1 MNVSITGIVRAVN
14 NLSGPLKDKA
24 VRLLNKKF
32 PKQVDS
38 KGNTISPFRKQSD
51 NQAKTQDMVEK
62 QRRYKVGEL
71 KGIVRGV
78 GGTAA
83 AVGAYSA
90 SDFINDLLGI
100 KKTGRGTLS
109 ADGEV
114 GEYRK
119 LPLKDEPPKVK
130 TRPKKKEEKKFNLK
144 TGGKGTAKE
153 RLNEIQK
160 EKLAAKQK
168 KLVKGSQ
175 GVATGLK
182 MPTADQTGLKKLP
195 TPVRNKMGYMYGG
208 GMMNKKP
215 RMSSM
220 DYRKGGLLVISVDMM
235 KNKKKSK
242 EK

>member
-1 MNVSITGIVRAVN
+1 MAKDYSTTRKPISNTLLGKVAEVVGIKEGLNPNQKRIKLATMSQKVVKQALKRA
-14 NLSGPLKDKA
+14 
-24 VRLLNKKF
+24 
-32 PKQVDS
+32 
-38 KGNTISPFRKQSD
+38 
-51 NQAKTQDMVEK
+51 
-62 QRRYKVGEL
+62 
-71 KGIVRGV
+71 GILGF
-78 GGTAA
+78 AA
-83 AVGAYSA
+83 SEAL
-90 SDFINDLLGI
+90 DFIMDAKP
-100 KKTGRGTLS
+100 KKSGKGQMDRFKKKDTLPEPKMKPNS
-109 ADGEV
+109 
-114 GEYRK
+114 
-119 LPLKDEPPKVK
+119 LKKDTPPETPPKK
-130 TRPKKKEEKKFNLK
+130 PQQFNLK
-144 TGGKGTAKE
+144 TGGKGDAKT

>member
-1 MNVSITGIVRAVN
+1 MAVSVTGVLKAIN
-14 NLSGPLKDKA
+14 KLSEPLQ
-24 VRLLNKKF
+24 KKVMKKLGLSMDDL
-32 PKQVDS
+32 PGRTS
-38 KGNTISPFRKQSD
+38 KGAGINVGKERVKRKEVRDQIKGSI
-51 NQAKTQDMVEK
+51 KT
-62 QRRYKVGEL
+62 VGA
-71 KGIVRGV
+71 GATV
-78 GGTAA
+78 AA
-83 AVGAYSA
+83 AYSA
-90 SDFINDLLGI
+90 GDFINDLLGI

-109 ADGEV
+109 ADGGV

-153 RLNEIQK
+153 RLQEIQK

-182 MPTADQTGLKKLP
+182 MPTADQKGLKKLP

>member
-1 MNVSITGIVRAVN
+1 MAVSVTGVLKAINKLSEPLQKKVMKKLGLSMDDLPGRTSKGAGINVGKERVKRKEIRDQITGSI
-14 NLSGPLKDKA
+14 
-24 VRLLNKKF
+24 
-32 PKQVDS
+32 
-38 KGNTISPFRKQSD
+38 
-51 NQAKTQDMVEK
+51 KTV
-62 QRRYKVGEL
+62 
-71 KGIVRGV
+71 GV
-78 GGTAA
+78 GAA
-83 AVGAYSA
+83 GIAAYSA
-90 SDFINDLLGI
+90 GDFINDLLGI

-109 ADGEV
+109 ADGGV

-119 LPLKDEPPKVK
+119 LPIPMSPKNKNRKEDPPKD
-130 TRPKKKEEKKFNLK
+130 TKKEKKFNLK
-144 TGGKGTAKE
+144 TGGKGSAKE

>member
-1 MNVSITGIVRAVN
+1 MNVSITGILRAVN

-51 NQAKTQDMVEK
+51 NQAKTQNIVEK

-71 KGIVRGV
+71 KGVVKGV
-78 GGTAA
+78 GGSA
-83 AVGAYSA
+83 AVLGAYTA

-100 KKTGRGTLS
+100 KKTGKGTLK
-109 ADGEV
+109 AEGET

-119 LPLKDEPPKVK
+119 LPLKDEPPKVVK
-130 TRPKKKEEKKFNLK
+130 RPKKKEEKKFNLK

-153 RLNEIQK
+153 RLEEIQK

-168 KLVKGSQ
+168 KLVKGSR
-175 GVATGLK
+175 GAATGLK
-182 MPTADQTGLKKLP
+182 MPTADQVGLKKLP

-208 GMMNKKP
+208 GMAKKP

-220 DYRKGGLLVISVDMM
+220 DYRKGGLLVISIDMM
-235 KNKKKSK
+235 KKNKKGKK